1 MASAAPMRREPA
13 PERRTEPR
21 ECCAGEGATLIFRG
35 AAYPAPVLNISSR
48 GAMVETR
55 ILPRLGETVIVRF
68 DGCSPIHAFAR
79 WTKDGRVGLHFG
91 CELIV
96 G

>member
-1 MASAAPMRREPA
+1 MASAAPLRHEPA
-13 PERRTEPR
+13 ADRRTEPR
-21 ECCAGEGATLIFRG
+21 EPCAGEGATLVFRG
-35 AAYPAPVLNISSR
+35 ASYPAPVLNISTR
-48 GAMVETR
+48 GVMVETA

-79 WTKDGRVGLHFG
+79 WTKDGRVGLNFG
-91 CELIV
+91 CELII

>member
-1 MASAAPMRREPA
+1 M
-13 PERRTEPR
+13 
-21 ECCAGEGATLIFRG
+21 
-35 AAYPAPVLNISSR
+35 LNISTR
-48 GAMVETR
+48 GVMVETS

-91 CELIV
+91 CELII

>member
-1 MASAAPMRREPA
+1 MASAAQMHREPA

-21 ECCAGEGATLIFRG
+21 DSGTGEGATLTFRG

-48 GAMVETR
+48 GVMVETE
-55 ILPRLGETVIVRF
+55 IVPRLGETVIVRF

-79 WTKDGRVGLHFG
+79 WAKDGRVGLHFG
-91 CELIV
+91 CELII